1 MKHILRFLLL
11 ILCICLLAGCVDEA
25 TTEALS
31 TVASAGEKAV
41 RTIIESIDWEELKV
55 YADEGYDALTERFPA
70 LKGEN
75 IKAFLKENGLSLLN
89 KYVESTDAE
98 TQENARKL
106 GEILKILYPDLTDE
120 VNAVLPEEEPVS

>member
-1 MKHILRFLLL
+1 MKKLVLILTVILALLL
-11 ILCICLLAGCVDEA
+11 FGCDGEILPESVEPAAKAAENAITTLL
-25 TTEALS
+25 
-31 TVASAGEKAV
+31 
-41 RTIIESIDWEELKV
+41 ESIDWEELKG
-55 YADEGYDALTERFPA
+55 YAEKGYEALTERFPA

-89 KYVESTDAE
+89 KYMESTDAE

-106 GEILKILYPDLTDE
+106 GDILKILYPDLTDE